1 MPIDYAVR
9 ETFFEKE
16 RKEQC
21 RKKRLRT
28 VGTVAV
34 EMCILWP
41 ARCLESV
48 Y

>member
-21 RKKRLRT
+21 REKRLRT

-48 Y
+48 